1 MKLILLYTLL
11 SFPLAAS
18 AQSNEQNYVL
28 ESIFLDTEAS
38 NRIVNVSYFDG
49 IGNKVEDT
57 TTASGSGKSVYTFS
71 TYDSKGREAMSYLPV
86 PIGNSLSFEDVS
98 TVTSASS
105 SYYAGD
111 VTAYQRRHYDAM
123 DRVTAEDIPGAQWH
137 AGNKSTTIGY
147 CTNTDA
153 DKVFHYEAPLSTISL
168 VKPEAS
174 SLRYYPAGALSK
186 EIRTDADGNSITV
199 FKDLQGNAVLE
210 RGDIGDTYFV
220 YNALGQLRFVLSPK
234 FQQSENKDLY
244 AYEYRYDAHGSIVW
258 KTLPGCEYSQYWYD
272 KEKHLVFSQDAQLRI
287 KGLYRFTLY
296 DTKGRLVIQGLCS
309 SCNRDL
315 ENVDLNV
322 SFPVS
327 NSNTASFM
335 DTGYIINVQG
345 YIDTSTAII
354 EQVNY
359 YDTYRFLSGSYAEE
373 FAKISATSSTNGVGR
388 LTGTISAASN
398 GQNVFRVNYY
408 DVKGNITK
416 VLEKGLDDHV
426 CHTVNGYT
434 FTNQLDSTYTSV
446 DVGYGEPFRVRNSY
460 TYNIHNNMP
469 ESLSVSLSH
478 GDSYHTNTI
487 SYEYDDLNRL
497 VRTVRPEGV
506 GDIAY
511 SYDLHGWL
519 TDIESNSFKESLFYA
534 DGFGRPCYNG
544 NISSMQWQNSTYD
557 RQRGYKFYYDKLN
570 RLTSAIYDEDT
581 SGSNIQGLIKGE
593 KVTANKTNE
602 LSALRSKFE
611 RIATS
616 VQPYEAEPLLEAIAE
631 IDEDCQ
637 ECVMEEDSLQL
648 QDFEATE
655 NLNNNIACYDEYVEY
670 DLNGNIT
677 HLQRYGRMQDDT
689 FGTIDDLHVSLNGNQ
704 LSSVTDEAAKVV
716 SEGAIDFN
724 NADDGQSE
732 YSYNSCGSLTS
743 DTGRG
748 IAMIEYDNCNNPL
761 RIQFTNGNVTRYV
774 YATDGRKLRTIYY
787 TAMPNITVAVGE
799 TKVLAPAEIL
809 CVDSVDY
816 MLGGSLILRNGRM
829 DKYLFDEGYCQAK
842 EPFCC
847 IAKPVM
853 FTGFFDEEKGEFIS
867 SVPTEEERKIYQELC
882 ERWGKAM
889 EAIRNSDEFTFY
901 YYNKDHLGNIREV
914 VNDMGQINQVTNY
927 YPFGSPYCDIQSTI
941 NPEFQPF
948 KYNGKELDM
957 MHGLN
962 AYDYGARQY
971 YSPLPVWDRI
981 DPLAEKYY
989 NVSPYA
995 YCNNNPVNAV
1005 DPDGRDV
1012 WLFATKLPGT
1022 HIPFATHTFLVVTG
1036 DNGTVLR
1043 YAAYGPQNGN
1053 PFGGDKLAECSYQQD
1068 QQVYM
1073 DFFNGKN
1080 NENLKGQPQKVNVP
1094 KGMTSKEFDN
1104 KVIQTINSFG
1114 NKNGITYTIFGG
1126 FTDKTK
1132 GNCNTSSSTILIKSG
1147 VGKKEMKSLESNI
1160 EGINTGFQTTEPKP
1174 WTKNEQEKAL
1184 EEKKKMDEN
1193 KRFRT
1198 L

>member
-1 MKLILLYTLL
+1 
-11 SFPLAAS
+11 
-18 AQSNEQNYVL
+18 
-28 ESIFLDTEAS
+28 
-38 NRIVNVSYFDG
+38 
-49 IGNKVEDT
+49 
-57 TTASGSGKSVYTFS
+57 
-71 TYDSKGREAMSYLPV
+71 
-86 PIGNSLSFEDVS
+86 
-98 TVTSASS
+98 
-105 SYYAGD
+105 
-111 VTAYQRRHYDAM
+111 
-123 DRVTAEDIPGAQWH
+123 
-137 AGNKSTTIGY
+137 
-147 CTNTDA
+147 
-153 DKVFHYEAPLSTISL
+153 
-168 VKPEAS
+168 
-174 SLRYYPAGALSK
+174 
-186 EIRTDADGNSITV
+186 
-199 FKDLQGNAVLE
+199 
-210 RGDIGDTYFV
+210 
-220 YNALGQLRFVLSPK
+220 
-234 FQQSENKDLY
+234 
-244 AYEYRYDAHGSIVW
+244 
-258 KTLPGCEYSQYWYD
+258 
-272 KEKHLVFSQDAQLRI
+272 
-287 KGLYRFTLY
+287 
-296 DTKGRLVIQGLCS
+296 
-309 SCNRDL
+309 
-315 ENVDLNV
+315 
-322 SFPVS
+322 
-327 NSNTASFM
+327 M

-689 FGTIDDLHVSLNGNQ
+689 FGTIDNLHVSLNGNQ
-704 LSSVTDEAAKVV
+704 LSSVTDEAARVV

-732 YSYNSCGSLTS
+732 YTYNACGSLTS

-748 IAMIEYDNCNNPL
+748 IAMIEYDNCNNPM
-761 RIQFTNGNVTRYV
+761 RIQFTSGNVTKYV
-774 YATDGRKLRTIYY
+774 YTADGQKLRTIYY
-787 TAMPNITVAVGE
+787 TAMPNITVPIGE

-914 VNDMGQINQVTNY
+914 VNDVGQISQVTNY
-927 YPFGSPYCDIQSTI
+927 YPFGSPYCDTQSTI
-941 NPEFQPF
+941 NPELQPF

-971 YSPLPVWDRI
+971 YSPLPVWDRV

-995 YCNNNPVNAV
+995 YCHNNPVNRI
-1005 DPDGRDV
+1005 DPDGMDDYYTYTGQFLRSDNKETDYIKIGWSIEVGFPEENVTVNGGIPIEEMNLSAEAYSNIFTDV
-1012 WLFATKLPGT
+1012 LSKMEDVDINEISNGKISIIKWDYQSNPHENLFSYEVQDSYNATNGSIGNISDIRKDDNKQTITAYIYPQGTAERKLYNSVSNVQNLLGVHEYLGHYKNGLT
-1022 HIPFATHTFLVVTG
+1022 HNYTQHDPTFL
-1036 DNGTVLR
+1036 
-1043 YAAYGPQNGN
+1043 
-1053 PFGGDKLAECSYQQD
+1053 FQQKHKSWRKTT
-1068 QQVYM
+1068 QQ
-1073 DFFNGKN
+1073 FKN
-1080 NENLKGQPQKVNVP
+1080 YEH
-1094 KGMTSKEFDN
+1094 SIYN
-1104 KVIQTINSFG
+1104 K
-1114 NKNGITYTIFGG
+1114 
-1126 FTDKTK
+1126 
-1132 GNCNTSSSTILIKSG
+1132 
-1147 VGKKEMKSLESNI
+1147 
-1160 EGINTGFQTTEPKP
+1160 
-1174 WTKNEQEKAL
+1174 
-1184 EEKKKMDEN
+1184 
-1193 KRFRT
+1193 
-1198 L
+1198 